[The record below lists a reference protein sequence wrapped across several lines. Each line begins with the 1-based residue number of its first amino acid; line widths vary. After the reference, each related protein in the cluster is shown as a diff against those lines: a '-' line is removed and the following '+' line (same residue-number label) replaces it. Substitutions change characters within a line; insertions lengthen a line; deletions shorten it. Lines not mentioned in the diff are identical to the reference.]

1 MKHKMSQHQRM
12 MYRMALTPTMRQS
25 LQLLSMPTKDLIE
38 YIDSV
43 VASNPFLQK
52 ILHSLHSK
60 PYAHPGGGIGSPI
73 IVESKENPR
82 DGLVAQLRMAGVE
95 GKPLEIA
102 EYLIYEM
109 DENGYIAADWEEV
122 GRELAV
128 DAEEVRKAV
137 LAIQDLEPAGIG
149 ACDVQECLQI
159 QLRRAGKEGGLE
171 YKIVAD
177 CMNELARNDARAAA
191 EALGV
196 DAAEAQKA
204 INNIKKLNPRPASTI
219 LAREPGL
226 VIPDMIATFK
236 NKKVYLELNKE
247 WMPRLKLYNPYEDKL
262 EIVKDAEVKKFMK
275 ENMNGARHLIDN
287 IKRRE
292 DTMCRVA
299 DYILKFQKDALAN
312 GAHSIKDIKKL
323 TINDVAAALKLHPS
337 TISRT
342 VSNKYVL
349 VAGETIPLK
358 NLLSHGIKKENGETT
373 SKTSVK
379 DRIREI
385 IKNEDGS
392 KPLSDSKIQ
401 SLLEQEGIK
410 IQRRTIAKYR
420 DHLRLLPSS
429 LRRRGRSPRG
439 HPILS

>member
-1 MKHKMSQHQRM
+1 
-12 MYRMALTPTMRQS
+12 
-25 LQLLSMPTKDLIE
+25 
-38 YIDSV
+38 
-43 VASNPFLQK
+43 
-52 ILHSLHSK
+52 
-60 PYAHPGGGIGSPI
+60 
-73 IVESKENPR
+73 
-82 DGLVAQLRMAGVE
+82 MAGIK
-95 GKPLEIA
+95 GKILEIA
-102 EYLIYEM
+102 EYLIYDM

-122 GRELAV
+122 GRELGAN
-128 DAEEVRKAV
+128 DEEVQEAI
-137 LAIQDLEPAGIG
+137 LAIQGLEPAGIG
-149 ACDVQECLQI
+149 ACDVRECLQL
-159 QLRRAGKEGGLE
+159 QLKRAGKEGSLE

-177 CMNELARNDARAAA
+177 CMNELARNDAEAAA
-191 EALGV
+191 KALGV
-196 DAAEAQKA
+196 DTAEAQKA

-219 LAREPGL
+219 LAREPQHI
-226 VIPDMIATFK
+226 IPDMLAAFK
-236 NKKVYLELNKE
+236 NKKVYLELNRD

-262 EIVKDAEVKKFMK
+262 EIIQDAEAKKFMK

-287 IKRRE
+287 VKRRE

-299 DYILKFQKDALAN
+299 DYILKFQKEALAK
-312 GAHSIKDIKKL
+312 GGHSIKHIKKL
-323 TINDVAAALKLHPS
+323 TINEVAAALKLHPS

-358 NLLSHGIKKENGETT
+358 NLLSHGIKKENGETA

-385 IKNEDGS
+385 IKNEEDR

-420 DHLRLLPSS
+420 DQLHILPSP
-429 LRRRGRSPRG
+429 LRRK
-439 HPILS
+439 